1 MNWIKWNGD
10 KQPVADDQVVTVELR
25 GGKTMTNQARAF
37 IWSHCWDSS
46 DIIEYYVHQEETE
59 GLVIQ
64 PEQLRELMKA
74 TGLSQSEI
82 AGKLYTSLGT
92 LKEWLAGNNL
102 GSTGQKANYN
112 ARCELL
118 ALKIKDGSLT
128 DARRMVEELG
138 L

>member
-1 MNWIKWNGD
+1 MNWIEWRGHV
-10 KQPVADDQVVTVELR
+10 QPVADTQVVTVR
-25 GGKTMTNQARAF
+25 FRDGGIVTYKACDVS
-37 IWSHCWDSS
+37 WSHDYGAA
-46 DIIEYYVHQEETE
+46 DIVAYYVEQES
-59 GLVIQ
+59 GLIIQ

-92 LKEWLAGNNL
+92 LKEWLNGNNL

-128 DARRMVEELG
+128 DARKMVKGLG

>member
-10 KQPVADDQVVTVELR
+10 KQPVSDDQVVTVELR
-25 GGKTMTNQARAF
+25 NG
-37 IWSHCWDSS
+37 
-46 DIIEYYVHQEETE
+46 DIIIDTADCFYWTQVGSGSEVVAYYA
-59 GLVIQ
+59 GIDGIIIQ
-64 PEQLRELMKA
+64 PGQLRELMKA
-74 TGLSQSEI
+74 TGLSQSYL
-82 AGKLYTSLGT
+82 ANKMHTSLGT

-128 DARRMVEELG
+128 DARKMVEGLG

>member
-10 KQPVADDQVVTVELR
+10 KQPVADDQVVTVRLR
-25 GGKTMTNQARAF
+25 DGEIAT
-37 IWSHCWDSS
+37 DSA
-46 DIIEYYVHQEETE
+46 DCFYWTYAGRDDEVMAYYIEKEN
-59 GLVIQ
+59 GLIIQ

-74 TGLSQSEI
+74 TGLSQSYL
-82 AGKLYTSLGT
+82 ANKMHTSLGT
-92 LKEWLAGNNL
+92 LKEWLNGNNL

-128 DARRMVEELG
+128 DARKMVEGFG

>member
-1 MNWIKWNGD
+1 M
-10 KQPVADDQVVTVELR
+10 
-25 GGKTMTNQARAF
+25 
-37 IWSHCWDSS
+37 
-46 DIIEYYVHQEETE
+46 ETST
-59 GLVIQ
+59 LTIQ

-74 TGLSQSEI
+74 TGLSQSDI
-82 AGKLYTSLGT
+82 AGRLYTSLGT
-92 LKEWLAGNNL
+92 LKQWLAGNNL

-128 DARRMVEELG
+128 DARKMVEGLG

>member
-1 MNWIKWNGD
+1 MSWIKWNGGGC
-10 KQPVADDQVVTVELR
+10 PVYPDQVVTVQLR
-25 GGKTMTNQARAF
+25 DGEIAT
-37 IWSHCWDSS
+37 DSA
-46 DIIEYYVHQEETE
+46 DCFYWTYAGRDDEVLAYCVEQEN
-59 GLVIQ
+59 GLIIQ

-118 ALKIKDGSLT
+118 AKKIKDGSLT
-128 DARRMVEELG
+128 DARKMVEGLG

>member
-1 MNWIKWNGD
+1 MNWIKWEGD
-10 KQPVADDQVVTVELR
+10 KQPVADDQVVTVQLR
-25 GGKTMTNQARAF
+25 DGEVITESAACFYWTHAGRDDEVLAYCVETN
-37 IWSHCWDSS
+37 
-46 DIIEYYVHQEETE
+46 
-59 GLVIQ
+59 GLIIQ

-74 TGLSQSEI
+74 TGLSQSDI

-92 LKEWLAGNNL
+92 LKEWLNGNNL

-128 DARRMVEELG
+128 DARRMVEGLG

>member
-1 MNWIKWNGD
+1 MNWIKWNGGA
-10 KQPVADDQVVTVELR
+10 QPVADNQVVTVRFRDGSTESAPA
-25 GGKTMTNQARAF
+25 GEF
-37 IWSHCWDSS
+37 YWDVDDHDC
-46 DIIEYYVHQEETE
+46 DIVEYLAHQEEID
-59 GLVIQ
+59 GLIIQ

-74 TGLSQSEI
+74 TGLSQSYL
-82 AGKLYTSLGT
+82 ANKMHTSLGT

-118 ALKIKDGSLT
+118 AKKIKDGSLT
-128 DARRMVEELG
+128 DARKMVKGLG